1 MKFAFIAAHRETYRV
16 GRLCAVLEVSRS
28 GYYAWVERPRSA
40 RARTDDRLQVQIGA
54 IHRISRGCYG
64 VPRVHAEL
72 QQHGVRC
79 GRKRV
84 ARVMRQSGLR
94 GCVPRRR
101 RVITTD
107 SRHQH
112 PVAPNHLAQDFTA
125 TAPNRVWVA
134 DITYIATG
142 EGWLYL
148 AAVVDLYA
156 RCVVGWAMATTL
168 AQQLTLDA
176 LQMALGRRQPPPGW
190 VHHSD
195 RGSQYA
201 ATDYQRLLA
210 AQGARVSMS
219 RTGNCYDNAAMESF
233 FHTLKTEL
241 VYREHYAT
249 REQARRSVFDYIEVF
264 YNRQRRHS
272 TLGYATPAEFEKQ
285 GKVA

>member
-40 RARTDDRLQVQIGA
+40 RAQTDDQLQVQIGV
-54 IHRISRGCYG
+54 IHRTSRGCYG
-64 VPRVHAEL
+64 APRVHAEL
-72 QQHGVRC
+72 QQQGMRC

-94 GCVPRRR
+94 GCAPRRR
-101 RVITTD
+101 RVLTTD
-107 SRHQH
+107 SRHGY

-125 TAPNRVWVA
+125 AAPNRVWVA
-134 DITYIATG
+134 DITYIGTE

-156 RCVVGWAMATTL
+156 RCVVGWAMAATMT
-168 AQQLTLDA
+168 QQLTLEA
-176 LQMALGRRQPPPGW
+176 LQMALGRRQPRPGW

-201 ATDYQRLLA
+201 AADYQRLLA

-272 TLGYATPAEFEKQ
+272 TLGYATPAAFEQQ

>member
-1 MKFAFIAAHRETYRV
+1 
-16 GRLCAVLEVSRS
+16 
-28 GYYAWVERPRSA
+28 
-40 RARTDDRLQVQIGA
+40 
-54 IHRISRGCYG
+54 
-64 VPRVHAEL
+64 
-72 QQHGVRC
+72 
-79 GRKRV
+79 
-84 ARVMRQSGLR
+84 
-94 GCVPRRR
+94 
-101 RVITTD
+101 
-107 SRHQH
+107 
-112 PVAPNHLAQDFTA
+112 
-125 TAPNRVWVA
+125 
-134 DITYIATG
+134 
-142 EGWLYL
+142 
-148 AAVVDLYA
+148 
-156 RCVVGWAMATTL
+156 MATTL

-201 ATDYQRLLA
+201 AADYQRLLA

-272 TLGYATPAEFEKQ
+272 TLGYATPAEFEKLA
-285 GKVA
+285 KVA

>member
-1 MKFAFIAAHRETYRV
+1 MKFAFIAAHRETYQV
-16 GRLCAVLEVSRS
+16 GRLCAVLAVSRS

-40 RARTDDRLQVQIGA
+40 RAQADDGLQVRIGV
-54 IHRISRGCYG
+54 IHRTNRGCYG
-64 VPRVHAEL
+64 APRVHAEL
-72 QQHGVRC
+72 QQQGQRC

-94 GCVPRRR
+94 GCTPRRR
-101 RVITTD
+101 RVVTTD
-107 SRHQH
+107 SRHGY
-112 PVAPNHLAQDFTA
+112 PIAPNHLAQDFTA
-125 TAPNRVWVA
+125 AAPNRVWVA

-148 AAVVDLYA
+148 AAVMDLYA
-156 RCVVGWAMATTL
+156 RGVVGWAMAATMT
-168 AQQLTLDA
+168 QQLSLEA
-176 LQMALGRRQPPPGW
+176 LQMALSHRQPPPGW

-210 AQGARVSMS
+210 AHGARVSMS

-285 GKVA
+285 NKVA

>member
-1 MKFAFIAAHRETYRV
+1 MKFAFITTHRETYKV
-16 GRLCAVLEVSRS
+16 GRLCEVLQVSRS
-28 GYYAWVERPRSA
+28 GYYAWQDRPRSA
-40 RARTDDRLQVQIGA
+40 RAETDEQLGTQLRCLHAQSRHTYGAPRL
-54 IHRISRGCYG
+54 
-64 VPRVHAEL
+64 HAEL
-72 QQHGVRC
+72 RGQGIRC

-84 ARVMRQSGLR
+84 ARVMRQVGVR

-101 RVITTD
+101 RVVTTD
-107 SRHQH
+107 SAHAY
-112 PVAPNHLAQDFTA
+112 PIAPNHLAQDFTA

-148 AAVVDLYA
+148 AAIVDLYA
-156 RCVVGWAMATTL
+156 RTVVGWAMAATMT
-168 AQQLTLDA
+168 QELTLEA
-176 LQMALGRRQPPPGW
+176 LQMAVGRRQPRGTW

-201 ATDYQRLLA
+201 ATAYQRRLA
-210 AQGARVSMS
+210 AHGARASMS
-219 RTGNCYDNAAMESF
+219 RRGNCYDNAAMESF

-249 REQARRSVFDYIEVF
+249 RDQARHSVFEYIEVF

-272 TLGYATPAEFEKQ
+272 TLGHATPAEFEQ
-285 GKVA
+285 RAKVA